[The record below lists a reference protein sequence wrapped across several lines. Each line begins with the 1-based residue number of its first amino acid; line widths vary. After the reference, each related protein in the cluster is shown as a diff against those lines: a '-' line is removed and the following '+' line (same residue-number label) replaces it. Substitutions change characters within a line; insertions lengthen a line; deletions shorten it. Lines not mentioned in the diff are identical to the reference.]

1 MKVKILSLS
10 TNEDFKNLL
19 GGKKFPSKY
28 LTIFYKKPENKNYR
42 YLNIG
47 IVAKKKL
54 GGAVIRNKIKRRL
67 RSIVREG
74 LKTNNIKLEYSYLFI
89 AKKNVFEDKYN
100 IIKEKVLK
108 DLINVK

>member
-1 MKVKILSLS
+1 MKIKILSLS

-28 LTIFYKKPENKNYR
+28 LTIFYKKPENKNYK

-89 AKKNVFEDKYN
+89 AKKNVFDDKYKF
-100 IIKEKVLK
+100 IKENIFK
-108 DLINVK
+108 DLKKIK

>member
-89 AKKNVFEDKYN
+89 AKKNVFDDEYKLIKKN
-100 IIKEKVLK
+100 IFNELEKIK
-108 DLINVK
+108 